1 MKAVITH
8 TLRTIALSDGS
19 VYEYSDVSGIT
30 ESGKTHS
37 EHYELSISLG
47 VMEELQSWRIQPGT
61 KGKYW

>member
-47 VMEELQSWRIQPGT
+47 VMEE
-61 KGKYW
+61 